1 MTNGKAVHAAT
12 LFYLLLPLVL
22 FAFGWLKIYLACLV
36 VVLLITALF
45 FSLNDMTLV
54 EIHFDKKQVNIAL
67 AISILVMLWVGLSGI
82 GEILF
87 QNSDHEVRN
96 VIFHDLIQYS

>member
-36 VVLLITALF
+36 VVLLITAFCSFL
-45 FSLNDMTLV
+45 LM
-54 EIHFDKKQVNIAL
+54 I
-67 AISILVMLWVGLSGI
+67 
-82 GEILF
+82 
-87 QNSDHEVRN
+87 
-96 VIFHDLIQYS
+96 

>member
-1 MTNGKAVHAAT
+1 
-12 LFYLLLPLVL
+12 
-22 FAFGWLKIYLACLV
+22 
-36 VVLLITALF
+36 
-45 FSLNDMTLV
+45 MTLV

-82 GEILF
+82 GEISF